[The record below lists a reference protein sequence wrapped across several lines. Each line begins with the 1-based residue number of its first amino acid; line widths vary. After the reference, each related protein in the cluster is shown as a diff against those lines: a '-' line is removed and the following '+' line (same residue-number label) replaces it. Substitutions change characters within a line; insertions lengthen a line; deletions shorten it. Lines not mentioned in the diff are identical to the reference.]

1 MAKSK
6 KAEQGFALYIQG
18 KTYKEIA
25 EALGVAEST
34 VRSWKCNGGWR
45 LDGTSAK
52 KHNIGKRKNK
62 SEQIMEAAIKETF
75 SNNALSPQ
83 QQMFCAYY
91 IKSFNATQ
99 SYLKAYDCD
108 YETAH
113 CQGYRLLANPR
124 IKEEIERLK
133 DVKRKLIS
141 FTEED
146 LVEYHMRIAFGDVG
160 NYVTFGR
167 EVQPV
172 MALYGPVM
180 IKDEETGEKKM
191 VTEEVNV
198 VKLKE
203 SNKVDTQLIQELK
216 IVKGDVSI
224 KLMDRHKSLEW
235 LDKHFLMNPM
245 DKHKIEYDKAKH
257 ELDVIKTE
265 LQIKDNNVAT
275 ETGEDNFLE
284 ALNAI
289 AGKVWE
295 DE

>member
-25 EALGVAEST
+25 AELGVAEST

-45 LDGTSAK
+45 MDGTAAK

-62 SEQIMEAAIKETF
+62 SEQIMEAAIKQTF
-75 SNNALSPQ
+75 QNNDLSPQ

-99 SYLKAYDCD
+99 SYMKAYNCD

-133 DVKRKLIS
+133 DIKRKLIS

-167 EVQPV
+167 EVKPV

-180 IKDEETGEKKM
+180 IKDEETGEKM
-191 VTEEVNV
+191 PLTEEVNV
-198 VKLKE
+198 VKLRE
-203 SNKVDTQLIQELK
+203 SNQVDTQLIQEIK

-224 KLMDRHKSLEW
+224 KLIDRHKSLEW

-245 DKHKIEYDKAKH
+245 DRHKVEYDKARH
-257 ELDVIKTE
+257 ELDVLKTE
-265 LQIKDNNVAT
+265 LQIKDSNVA
-275 ETGEDNFLE
+275 EDAGDDNFLD

-289 AGKVWE
+289 AGKVWD